1 MAKTVSLSSIS
12 ISDISIWKHYEF
24 INSDGDHY
32 VPDANFALKGGDFY
46 VKSLGYVRTHTSLA
60 FQCNF
65 DILDTEGIVRK
76 KQTYFGVTSTAI
88 TPDEGECG
96 PADQDAG
103 SALGGARRLS
113 STMETLVN
121 NYWTTM
127 NAAMLAREDI

>member
-12 ISDISIWKHYEF
+12 ITDMSIWKHYEF

-46 VKSLGYVRTHTSLA
+46 VKSLGYVRTHTALA

-76 KQTYFGVTSTAI
+76 KQTYFGVTSTAK

-96 PADQDAG
+96 PAEQDVG
-103 SALGGARRLS
+103 TALGGARRLS

-127 NAAMLAREDI
+127 NVAMLAREDI